1 MGSLSE
7 DSQKKKHIDS
17 IGIEEGTM
25 DDYALTY

>member
-7 DSQKKKHIDS
+7 DSQKKHIDS